1 MMVYVKR
8 ASEASVVLSRISVAR
23 VGYFGGSLQM
33 ICGEFNGAE
42 RWRWG
47 DVSDGGV
54 CDGWVPSCLYTANS
68 EHEAVD

>member
-8 ASEASVVLSRISVAR
+8 ASEASVVLSRIAR
-23 VGYFGGSLQM
+23 VGKNGDSLQ
-33 ICGEFNGAE
+33 IVLGEFNGAE

-54 CDGWVPSCLYTANS
+54 CDG
-68 EHEAVD
+68 